1 MKTCNCPNLIRFFV
15 PWCSCHLKV
24 IRRVPTVEQDILTH
38 FFPWDICG
46 FRVAQSHVFCVAR
59 CRSLL
64 ILLSYFYWS
73 LYCISSFD
81 LQLLVT
87 RGGSRSAPLKLEKI
101 RFFAVKSWFIT
112 RNTQTI
118 FAPPSARCNVF
129 KCATL

>member
-24 IRRVPTVEQDILTH
+24 IRRVPPVEQDILTH
-38 FFPWDICG
+38 FFTWDICG

-64 ILLSYFYWS
+64 MLLSYFYWS
-73 LYCISSFD
+73 LYCIFSFD

-87 RGGSRSAPLKLEKI
+87 RGGSRC
-101 RFFAVKSWFIT
+101 
-112 RNTQTI
+112 
-118 FAPPSARCNVF
+118 APPKIGKNMIFCRKIVIFHTEYPNNFRASLRSAQCF
-129 KCATL
+129 